1 MENTLD
7 LINDYKTK
15 INEIKSLLDEL
26 YKSRININ
34 RQAMER
40 LQIEQKK
47 ILVLEV

>member
-34 RQAMER
+34 RKAMER